1 MTEAF
6 GALVHGLQIE
16 LDSEALERFETYR
29 RLMIEAA
36 ATFNLTNIRDPEAI
50 NRRHF
55 LDALAQATMLQD
67 RGLLPVGCR
76 VIDVGSGA
84 GLPGLPMKVA
94 RPDLD
99 LSLLDSHAKRC
110 DFLRRVI
117 DALRLEGAR
126 VIEGRAEERGREPG
140 MREAF
145 ELAVARAVA
154 PLPVLVELTLPFLRI
169 GGHLAATKGAG
180 AERELLEAGRAIEEL
195 GGEPGELVAV
205 EADGNSESRL
215 VLVKKARPTPE
226 RYPRRTGI
234 PAKRPLV

>member
-1 MTEAF
+1 LAR
-6 GALVHGLQIE
+6 GRQLE
-16 LDSEALERFETYR
+16 LDSEAIERFETYR

-36 ATFNLTNIRDPEAI
+36 ATFNLTNIRDPAAI

-55 LDALAQATMLQD
+55 LDALTQTALLQD

-84 GLPGLPMKVA
+84 GLPGLPMKIA

-110 DFLRRVI
+110 EFLRRVI
-117 DALRLEGAR
+117 DALHLEGAR
-126 VIEGRAEERGREPG
+126 VMEGRAEERGREPEL
-140 MREAF
+140 REAF
-145 ELAVARAVA
+145 DLTVARAVA

-195 GGEPGELVAV
+195 GGRQPEIVVLDTHGE
-205 EADGNSESRL
+205 SESRL

-226 RYPRRTGI
+226 HYPRRTGI

>member
-1 MTEAF
+1 MSKAL
-6 GALVHGLQIE
+6 GALARGRQIE
-16 LDSEALERFETYR
+16 LDSEAFERFETYR

-36 ATFNLTNIRDPEAI
+36 ATFNLTNIRDPDAI

-55 LDALAQATMLQD
+55 LDALTQATLLQD
-67 RGLLPVGCR
+67 RGLLPAGCR

-84 GLPGLPMKVA
+84 GLPGLPMKIA

-110 DFLRRVI
+110 EFLRRVI
-117 DALRLEGAR
+117 GALGLEDAH
-126 VIEGRAEERGREPG
+126 VIEGRAEVAAREPG
-140 MREAF
+140 LRETF
-145 ELAVARAVA
+145 DLVVARAVA
-154 PLPVLVELTLPFLRI
+154 PLPLLVELTLPFLRI

-195 GGEPGELVAV
+195 GGEPGEVLVV
-205 EADGNSESRL
+205 EAHGESESKL
-215 VLVKKARPTPE
+215 VLVRKARPTPE